1 MAVLAPTYSS
11 SRMARE
17 YVEQY
22 YLAGAAELRRRMSNG
37 DQPAREMRCWELRL
51 RGHWSDLHIGEKT
64 VGRDGTTWSFSVP
77 VDLGGVAPQDVA
89 VQLYAEP
96 RNGGQPFVGELSTTP
111 SNPGIYIGSA
121 PASRPAEEYTVRI
134 IPRHTGVAVPAE
146 LPLILWQK

>member
-1 MAVLAPTYSS
+1 
-11 SRMARE
+11 
-17 YVEQY
+17 
-22 YLAGAAELRRRMSNG
+22 MSNG
-37 DQPAREMRCWELRL
+37 GQTAREMRCWELRL
-51 RGHWSDLHIGEKT
+51 RRRWPDLHIGEKT

-77 VDLGGVAPQDVA
+77 VDLGGIAPQDVA

-121 PASRPAEEYTVRI
+121 PASRPAGEYTVRI
-134 IPRHTGVAVPAE
+134 IPRHTGAAVPAE